1 MNWGLVVDWDA
12 KPLINARAETLEQK
26 KTFRGLL
33 ANRCLV
39 PASAYFE
46 WRKDGRAR
54 RKNRIAI
61 GDGMQKSLFAF
72 AGLYDGERFTI
83 ISCPPAPSIAHIHN
97 RMPVIVGSEAEARWI
112 NPDMS
117 FDALSGVLI
126 AYQAGPLDALEETPP
141 TDPQADLFD

>member
-1 MNWGLVVDWDA
+1 
-12 KPLINARAETLEQK
+12 
-26 KTFRGLL
+26 
-33 ANRCLV
+33 
-39 PASAYFE
+39 
-46 WRKDGRAR
+46 
-54 RKNRIAI
+54 
-61 GDGMQKSLFAF
+61 MQKSLFAF

-83 ISCPPAPSIAHIHN
+83 ITCPPAPPIAHIHN